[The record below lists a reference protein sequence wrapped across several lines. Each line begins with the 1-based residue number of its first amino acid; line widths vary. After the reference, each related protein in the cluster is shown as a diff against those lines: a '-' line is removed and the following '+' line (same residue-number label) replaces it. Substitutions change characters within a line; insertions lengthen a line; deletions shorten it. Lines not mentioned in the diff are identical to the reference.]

1 MRFESLDPPA
11 PGAPAPD
18 GADQPIDLGRVSR
31 AVRRHA
37 LLVVAGVLVVVVA
50 VLVISER
57 APKRYEAT
65 ARIAAVQPADGT
77 TVDPNSIATG
87 LATSR
92 SLVVGPG
99 VLNGAAA
106 QLPGRTGTELSRSVT
121 AAVEPDASILDVTA
135 GDSDP
140 QRAARTAD
148 VVASTFLTQRALA
161 QRQAAGRA
169 RARLTAQLNAAQGD
183 TAPSGLADAIRARIS
198 DLAVAQATAGSDLRL
213 AEQASVPTSPV
224 APRPMRNAIFAGLS
238 ALLLAVVAAVVRDRS
253 GRRRTEAR
261 QLANRS
267 ELPLLAV
274 VPDGGALGLRA
285 IVRRRGSG
293 ANRAIIEHAA
303 LQTAVRSAL
312 PPRSARTLL
321 VCGING
327 NDGAMHVARGLARSL
342 SWAGLEAVVVDCA
355 SRGPTEAALEAA
367 RETEHRYLIVCAP
380 AVDGSSGLPLLAWQ
394 ADSAI
399 LVGRLGRTTP
409 GQVATAAHLLKAL
422 DVHVLGLALTAAAA
436 DAAAIRE
443 HGFDQPATPPSRRV
457 RRPLRNGRSNGD
469 AWVGNGAGPASSE
482 RQTAG

>member
-1 MRFESLDPPA
+1 MRFPSPEPA
-11 PGAPAPD
+11 ARGAPASE
-18 GADQPIDLGRVSR
+18 GADQPIDLGRVAR

-37 LLVVAGVLVVVVA
+37 LLVVASVVVVVVA
-50 VLVISER
+50 VLVISKR

-65 ARIAAVQPADGT
+65 VRIAAVQPADGS

-92 SLVVGPG
+92 SLVIGPG
-99 VLNGAAA
+99 VLNAAA
-106 QLPGRTGTELSRSVT
+106 TQLPGRTGTELAQTVS

-140 QRAARTAD
+140 RRAARTAD
-148 VVASTFLTQRALA
+148 VVASTFLAQRARA

-169 RARLTAQLNAAQGD
+169 RARLTTQLNAVQGN
-183 TAPSGLADAIRARIS
+183 TSQGSLANAIRARIS

-253 GRRRTEAR
+253 GRRRAEAR
-261 QLANRS
+261 ELADRG

-274 VPDGGALGLRA
+274 VPDGGALGLRGL
-285 IVRRRGSG
+285 VRRRGTG
-293 ANRAIIEHAA
+293 ANRAVIEHAA

-312 PPRSARTLL
+312 PPRSARTVL
-321 VCGING
+321 VCGISG
-327 NDGAMHVARGLARSL
+327 NEGAVHVARGLARSL
-342 SWAGLEAVVVDCA
+342 SWAGLESVVVDCA
-355 SRGPTEAALEAA
+355 ARGPTEAALEAA
-367 RETEHRYLIVCAP
+367 RGTEHRYLIVCAP

-394 ADSAI
+394 ADGAI

-409 GQVATAAHLLKAL
+409 GDVVTAAQLLNAL
-422 DVHVLGLALTAAAA
+422 DVHVVGLALTAAAA

-457 RRPLRNGRSNGD
+457 RRPARNGPANGEN
-469 AWVGNGAGPASSE
+469 WVGNGAGPEPSE